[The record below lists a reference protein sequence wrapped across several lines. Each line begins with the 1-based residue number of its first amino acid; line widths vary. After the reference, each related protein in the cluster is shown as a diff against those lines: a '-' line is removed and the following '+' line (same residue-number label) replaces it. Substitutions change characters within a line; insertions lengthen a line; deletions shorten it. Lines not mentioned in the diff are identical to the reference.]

1 MPLAPEAP
9 PAPPSA
15 PARAR
20 PLSPHLQVYRPQLTS
35 VLSITHRASGVALAA
50 GTLLLVWWLVA
61 AASGPQQFATVQAV
75 MGSWFGK
82 LILLGW
88 TVSLFFHLANGIR
101 HLFWDAGLGFEL
113 RTTYASGWAV
123 VAATLLLT
131 VLAWAW
137 GLA

>member
-9 PAPPSA
+9 PAPPAA

-35 VLSITHRASGVALAA
+35 VLSITHRATGVALAA

-61 AASGPQQFATVQAV
+61 AASGPEQYATVQAV
-75 MGSWFGK
+75 MGSWPGK
-82 LILLGW
+82 LLLLGW
-88 TVSLFFHLANGIR
+88 TFSLFFHLANGIR

-113 RTTYASGWAV
+113 KTTYASGWAV
-123 VAATLLLT
+123 VAASIVLT